1 MKLISKITV
10 SALLGLYNAQK
21 AEKIDFAG
29 QGSGVSTSN
38 GSLGFTEIGG
48 NKDTDTGEQSGPA
61 TAETSYPAI
70 YSSAEDTD
78 DQDDI
83 DASLIPQRKK
93 DQGIYDPNM
102 YPYGPLHGDYRA
114 PGADDAVS
122 DAINL
127 PSPFPFFNGQST
139 NVIRASTNG
148 MVILDDRQIF
158 ENNPTELPSIEI
170 DTPFVAGFWND
181 LWSKKHGKI
190 YWRLEQTNTTLLDE
204 MRNDIIDGYP
214 ELEGIS
220 NLRYAFVYSFWRVT
234 HYGAR
239 KANGMKSNTF
249 QICITTDGTYSFLIN
264 NYQDIQWNQAL
275 GTANKAV
282 GGFDIDNTY
291 YTMMEG
297 SLEDGNMDW
306 ADTSTNSN
314 MPGRHIFRLD
324 DMEPPTKPTIAPTQ
338 DPNVEPGIVTADQIW
353 PANDN
358 TLGGGIFKYVPETPV
373 GNGTCTIQF
382 PSPVAWFHVFDAHI
396 RADSA
401 VTSMVW
407 KICAANP
414 TFEPNQA
421 DGSFTFAL
429 QFNRGFEFTEA
440 EITMTCDTEDE
451 FTYAVYSFPQNHLQQ
466 SGRSNLRRKDN
477 VWDSTASYAVTF
489 ASPVGNF
496 TVDDPRIQVATSD
509 NMSFVLT
516 EVPPTIEEIWFQ
528 FDYLNYFGSN
538 EVGVVGD
545 V

>member
-1 MKLISKITV
+1 MKLVYATTLASLAAMV
-10 SALLGLYNAQK
+10 SAQMSSAPV
-21 AEKIDFAG
+21 I
-29 QGSGVSTSN
+29 SGNNNIAFQELSVD
-38 GSLGFTEIGG
+38 
-48 NKDTDTGEQSGPA
+48 KDEVTGETSGEATIVAQS
-61 TAETSYPAI
+61 SDVL
-70 YSSAEDTD
+70 SALEQNS
-78 DQDDI
+78 DQDQI
-83 DASLIPQRKK
+83 NIIPQRKK

-122 DAINL
+122 DAIIL

-139 NVIRASTNG
+139 NKIRASTNG

-181 LWSKKHGKI
+181 IWSKKHGKI
-190 YWRLEQTNTTLLDE
+190 YWRLEQTNTTLFDE

-214 ELEGIS
+214 ELSGIG
-220 NLRYAFVYSFWRVT
+220 NLQYAFIFSFWKVT

-239 KANGMKSNTF
+239 KANGMKANTF

-264 NYQDIQWNQAL
+264 NYQELEWNIAL
-275 GTANKAV
+275 GTSNKAV

-297 SLEDGNMDW
+297 SLEDGSLQW
-306 ADTSTNSN
+306 ADTSTNSAI
-314 MPGRHIFRLD
+314 PGRHIFRLD
-324 DMEPPTKPTIAPTQ
+324 DMDPPQQ
-338 DPNVEPGIVTADQIW
+338 DDDDDDDDDNTDPIDKGVVHADQIW

-358 TLGGGIFKYVPETPV
+358 TLGGGIFKFVPNEAV

-382 PSPVAWFHVFDAHI
+382 PSPVAWFHIFNAHI
-396 RADSA
+396 RADAA

-407 KICAANP
+407 KIVAANP
-414 TFEPNQA
+414 TFEPNQD
-421 DGSFTFAL
+421 DGSFTFAIH
-429 QFNRGFEFTEA
+429 FNRGFEFTEA
-440 EITMTCDTEDE
+440 EITMTCDTDDE
-451 FTYAVYSFPQNHLQQ
+451 FTYAVYSFPQNALQQ
-466 SGRSNLRRKDN
+466 SGRSNLRRRDN
-477 VWDSTASYAVTF
+477 VWDPSASYAVTF

-496 TVDDPRIQVATSD
+496 TVDDPRIQIATSD

-516 EVPPTIEEIWFQ
+516 EVPPSIEEIWFG
-528 FDYLNYFGSN
+528 FEYLNYFGSN